1 MLRCGAGMTLDPLA
15 LAEQLRAKDASLAK
29 MAGTLGHYRAWAA
42 QIQARYQM
50 FNPDAAR
57 PARRIYVGG
66 LPANTEDVRMVPCCQ
81 LPGEVGQGNVSSCS
95 IGVQRERVLCPC
107 R

>member
-1 MLRCGAGMTLDPLA
+1 MTLDPLA

-66 LPANTEDVRMVPCCQ
+66 LPANTEDVR
-81 LPGEVGQGNVSSCS
+81 CS
-95 IGVQRERVLCPC
+95 APPPR
-107 R
+107 